1 MSLPITGPDGP
12 TVGGGCTYAG
22 IFVCAE
28 HAGVLGYLAERRF
41 SGWLGPQE
49 SDWVLAV
56 PEEVVAAVAGDGT
69 DLLALAVGLARR
81 LGTVT
86 VAARVERDRVLR
98 LDAWDGT
105 DDQDTQEPE
114 HLGSYLSDPTVDA
127 PDEEV
132 YPEPVGAHHAPRYAE
147 ACGHPEVSDEL
158 TELLAE
164 ELDPESVFESERLDS
179 VLRLLDLPRWLVAVT
194 SLPGDVP
201 SGPRRSELVRLGAGR
216 EGVPGRVAGAMTGVV
231 RRRLPR
237 LRPH

>member
-12 TVGGGCTYAG
+12 TVGSGCTYAG

-28 HAGVLGYLAERRF
+28 RAGVLGYLAERRF

-49 SDWVLAV
+49 CDWVLAV

-216 EGVPGRVAGAMTGVV
+216 EGVTGRVAGAMTGVV